1 MQNPTAVDGQ
11 KLDRGMGLAGAL
23 SINIL
28 NMVGIGPFLTIP
40 LALAAMGGPQAML
53 GWMVGAVL
61 CLCDGLVWA
70 ELGSSLPRSGGPYH
84 YLLQA
89 FGPKR
94 WGGLLSFLFLWQLLL
109 IGPISIA
116 AGAVG
121 FGQYLNFLAPKLQHA
136 HLVIVAMA
144 VCLVNT
150 ALLYRNIR
158 SIGVISVIITA
169 AVLATCVWIVVG
181 GIAHFQSALA
191 FSFPTHAFSPTHA
204 FWLGLGSATLIAVY
218 DYGGYNNVC
227 LIGEEVR
234 NARQVIPRA
243 VICSILVIAV

>member
-1 MQNPTAVDGQ
+1 MQNPTAIDGQ

-121 FGQYLNFLAPKLQHA
+121 FGQYLNFLVPWLRHG
-136 HLVIVAMA
+136 HLVGIAMA
-144 VCLVNT
+144 VCITN
-150 ALLYRNIR
+150 LLGYVIAAFV
-158 SIGVISVIITA
+158 GVFFFMLLPGVYILRTA
-169 AVLATCVWIVVG
+169 ARVA
-181 GIAHFQSALA
+181 
-191 FSFPTHAFSPTHA
+191 
-204 FWLGLGSATLIAVY
+204 
-218 DYGGYNNVC
+218 
-227 LIGEEVR
+227 
-234 NARQVIPRA
+234 
-243 VICSILVIAV
+243 